1 MMRLWPTPRR
11 NEVSD
16 EGSAS
21 SDFED
26 NLATSS
32 IDSWL
37 REASLAVGLVILLL
51 GSMWISTGSFP
62 PMVVV
67 ESQSMMHDPEGS
79 IGSIDPGDLILVMN
93 KDRVDIVTFV
103 EATQEGNEHYGH
115 ESHGMPGDVIIYR
128 KNGGQDTPVIHRAI
142 LEVVSNGTGWDV
154 LGTSLRNVETVSLI
168 LDYEC
173 SSYHGGNYN
182 LRIDGWEPEH
192 SGFLTS
198 GDNNFGGCMIDQ
210 PSANSQGQGGG
221 LVDENGNPVEPV
233 LDDWVVGVASSEIP
247 WIGTIKLA
255 TSGTSASVTMKSWI
269 SLTLT
274 ILVILASPIAVESLM
289 TLNPNKDEEE

>member
-1 MMRLWPTPRR
+1 MTRRLPAPRR

-16 EGSAS
+16 EGTVT
-21 SDFED
+21 SDLED
-26 NLATSS
+26 NQTVSS
-32 IDSWL
+32 VNPWI
-37 REASLAVGLVILLL
+37 RETSLALGLVTLLL

-67 ESQSMMHDPEGS
+67 ESKSMMHEDDGS
-79 IGSIDPGDLILVMN
+79 IGAIDPGDLILVMN
-93 KDRVDIVTFV
+93 KDRVDIVSFV
-103 EATQEGNEHYGH
+103 EATQDGNEHYGY

-128 KNGGQDTPVIHRAI
+128 KNGGQDTPVIHRAL
-142 LEVVSNGTGWDV
+142 LEVVANGSGWDV
-154 LGTSLRNVETVSLI
+154 PGTSLRNVETVSWT

-173 SSYHGGNYN
+173 SYHGGTYN
-182 LRIDGWEPEH
+182 LRVESWEPEH

-221 LVDENGNPVEPV
+221 LVDASGNPVEPV
-233 LDDWVVGVASSEIP
+233 MDEWVVGVASSEVP

-255 TSGTSASVTMKSWI
+255 TSGSSGSVTAKSWY
-269 SLTLT
+269 SLTFT
-274 ILVILASPIAVESLM
+274 ILAILFSPIAIESL
-289 TLNPNKDEEE
+289 TALNSKNDEEE

>member
-1 MMRLWPTPRR
+1 MTSRLEEPRR

-16 EGSAS
+16 EETSVP
-21 SDFED
+21 DFEGYFAE
-26 NLATSS
+26 NP
-32 IDSWL
+32 WV
-37 REASLAVGLVILLL
+37 REASLAVGLVVLLL

-67 ESQSMMHDPEGS
+67 ESQSMMHEEGGS
-79 IGSIDPGDLILVMN
+79 IGAIDPGDLVLVMN
-93 KDRVDIVTFV
+93 KERVDIVTFV
-103 EATQEGNEHYGH
+103 EATRPGNEHYGY

-142 LEVVSNGTGWDV
+142 LEVISNGSGWDV
-154 LGTSLRNVETVSLI
+154 PGTSLRNVEAVSLT

-173 SSYHGGNYN
+173 SYHAGTHK
-182 LRIDGWEPEH
+182 LRIEGWEPEH

-210 PSANSQGQGGG
+210 PSANARGYGGG
-221 LVDENGNPVEPV
+221 LVDANGNPVEPV
-233 LDDWVVGVASSEIP
+233 LDDWIVGVASSEIP

-255 TSGTSASVTMKSWI
+255 TSGTSSSVTPKSWM
-269 SLTLT
+269 SLTIT
-274 ILVILASPIAVESLM
+274 ILAILASPIAVESISALYPK
-289 TLNPNKDEEE
+289 NDEEE

>member
-1 MMRLWPTPRR
+1 MTHRWSAQRR

-16 EGSAS
+16 EGAAS
-21 SDFED
+21 SDSEG
-26 NLATSS
+26 NLAVSS
-32 IDSWL
+32 VDPWV
-37 REASLAVGLVILLL
+37 REASLAVGLVVLLL

-67 ESQSMMHDPEGS
+67 ESQSMMHEADGS
-79 IGSIDPGDLILVMN
+79 IGAIDPGDLILVMN
-93 KDRVDIVTFV
+93 KDRIDIVTFV
-103 EATQEGNEHYGH
+103 EATQDGNEHYGY

-128 KNGGQDTPVIHRAI
+128 KNGGQDTPVIHRAL
-142 LEVVSNGTGWDV
+142 LEVVANGTGWDV
-154 LGTSLRNVETVSLI
+154 PGTSLRNVESVSMT

-173 SSYHGGNYN
+173 SYHGGTYN
-182 LRIDGWEPEH
+182 LRVEEWEPDH

-210 PSANSQGQGGG
+210 PAANSQGQGGG
-221 LVDENGNPVEPV
+221 LVDEDGNPVEPV
-233 LDDWVVGVASSEIP
+233 LDDWIVGVASSEIP

-255 TSGTSASVTMKSWI
+255 TSGTSQSVTSKSWI

-274 ILVILASPIAVESLM
+274 ILAILASPVALEGLLA
-289 TLNPNKDEEE
+289 LNPGNDEEE

>member
-1 MMRLWPTPRR
+1 MSHRWAAQRR

-16 EGSAS
+16 EGAAS
-21 SDFED
+21 SDFEG
-26 NLATSS
+26 NSAISS
-32 IDSWL
+32 VNPWV
-37 REASLAVGLVILLL
+37 REASLAVGLVVLLL

-67 ESQSMMHDPEGS
+67 ESQSMMHQEEGS
-79 IGSIDPGDLILVMN
+79 IGAIDPGDLILVMN
-93 KDRVDIVTFV
+93 KERVDIVSFV
-103 EATQEGNEHYGH
+103 EATQEGNEHYGY

-128 KNGGQDTPVIHRAI
+128 KNGGQDTPVIHRAL

-154 LGTSLRNVETVSLI
+154 PGTSLRNVENISWT

-173 SSYHGGNYN
+173 SSVHGGYK
-182 LRIDGWEPEH
+182 LRVMNWEPEH

-210 PSANSQGQGGG
+210 PSANQGPGSG
-221 LVDENGNPVEPV
+221 LVDASGNPVEPV
-233 LDDWVVGVASSEIP
+233 LDDWVVGVASSEVP

-255 TSGTSASVTMKSWI
+255 TSGTSGSVTAKSWY
-269 SLTLT
+269 SLTFT
-274 ILVILASPIAVESLM
+274 ILAILLSPIAVETVSAW
-289 TLNPNKDEEE
+289 NSGNDEEE

>member
-1 MMRLWPTPRR
+1 MRLWITPRR

-16 EGSAS
+16 KGTAS

-26 NLATSS
+26 NLPISS
-32 IDSWL
+32 VDPWI
-37 REASLAVGLVILLL
+37 REASLAVGLVFLLL

-67 ESQSMMHDPEGS
+67 ESQSMMHDSEGS

-103 EATQEGNEHYGH
+103 EATQDGNEHYGY

-128 KNGGQDTPVIHRAI
+128 KNGGQDTPVIHRAL
-142 LEVVSNGTGWDV
+142 LEVVRNGTGWDV
-154 LGTSLRNVETVSLI
+154 PGTSLRNVETVSLT

-173 SSYHGGNYN
+173 SYHGGTYN
-182 LRIDGWEPEH
+182 LRVEGWEPES

-210 PSANSQGQGGG
+210 PAANSQGQGGG

-233 LDDWVVGVASSEIP
+233 LDDWIVGVASSEVP

-255 TSGTSASVTMKSWI
+255 TSGTSGSVTTKSWI

-274 ILVILASPIAVESLM
+274 ILVILASPIAVEGLM